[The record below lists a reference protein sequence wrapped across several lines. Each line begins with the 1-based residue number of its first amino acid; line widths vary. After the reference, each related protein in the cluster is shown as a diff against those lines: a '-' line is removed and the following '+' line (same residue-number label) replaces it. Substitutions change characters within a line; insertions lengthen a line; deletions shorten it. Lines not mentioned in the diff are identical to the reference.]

1 MVTRLMLVLL
11 LTTAAC
17 QTETPSR
24 TEQGGEFDAQLF
36 DLDAFTGRV
45 HSFLQSRKE
54 TNRQNSYD
62 ALFVNTEH
70 CTACMRGTF
79 AEISPY
85 LEKTDRRT
93 FIYANDSSLLE
104 LVPEND
110 KLQFVWLPVTTYRE
124 AGIFHNKIYLYKI
137 NKETIRVINLDLH
150 QIDSLN
156 NLGD

>member
-1 MVTRLMLVLL
+1 MVTRLLL
-11 LTTAAC
+11 ALTLLTAAC
-17 QTETPSR
+17 QTKTPSR
-24 TEQGGEFDAQLF
+24 TEQGSEFDAKQF

-45 HSFLQSRKE
+45 HGFLRSRKE
-54 TNRQNSYD
+54 TKKQNSYD

-85 LEKTDRRT
+85 LKQTDRRT

-104 LVPEND
+104 LVPEN
-110 KLQFVWLPVTTYRE
+110 KRLQFVWLPVSAYRE
-124 AGIFHNKIYLYKI
+124 AGIFHNKIYLYQVNDK
-137 NKETIRVINLDLH
+137 NIRVVNLGLH